1 MVSVIALS
9 AMVPVLLLLVVL
21 ATDVWAYR
29 DSGLRLAEGEP
40 VTVTVGP
47 YRMESPTVWFVACL
61 LGHQRIGRESGLHRF
76 RQSISFAVI
85 NRAVT
90 RQSCAWRW
98 LVRRSV
104 LRRSWP

>member
-21 ATDVWAYR
+21 ATDVWVYR

-61 LGHQRIGRESGLHRF
+61 LLWIRVFPLY
-76 RQSISFAVI
+76 
-85 NRAVT
+85 
-90 RQSCAWRW
+90 
-98 LVRRSV
+98 LVARS
-104 LRRSWP
+104 RS